1 MADEQLESGLEVPES
16 KAPPTPQI
24 SEPSGDERP
33 SAAAVDTDALADQL
47 TERVMSKLDEV
58 IDRRLQS
65 TKDKRLSAL
74 DGLDPEALRRF
85 NSYVKKFGDEN
96 EAVRQMQIDS
106 LLTKASSGVDRGRSP
121 KAETRDTTV
130 ILAEVKNDLGV
141 EIAPDDPDL
150 IAASKKSYASW
161 DAWRTEVVKL
171 GARKAKQAN
180 APVSVVAETPQKAPQ
195 SIGLEAAQEK
205 LMRVQ
210 ANPKSKSADIEAA
223 MNELQEA
230 MTRQR

>member
-1 MADEQLESGLEVPES
+1 MAEEQLESGQEVEES
-16 KAPPTPQI
+16 KAPPVPEI
-24 SEPSGDERP
+24 SGPSGDERP
-33 SAAAVDTDALADQL
+33 SAAAVDTDTLADQL

-85 NSYVKKFGDEN
+85 NTYVKKFGDEN
-96 EAVRQMQIDS
+96 EAVRQMQIDHLIS
-106 LLTKASSGVDRGRSP
+106 KSSAAGDQARSP
-121 KAETRDTTV
+121 KPETRDTSV

-150 IAASKKSYASW
+150 IALAKKSYASW
-161 DAWRTEVVKL
+161 DAWQTAVVKL

-180 APVSVVAETPQKAPQ
+180 APVSVVAETPQRAP
-195 SIGLEAAQEK
+195 SAVGVDSAQEK
-205 LMRVQ
+205 LARLQ
-210 ANPKSKSADIEAA
+210 ADPKVKSADLDAA
-223 MNELQEA
+223 FKELRKA
-230 MTRQR
+230 MSRQR

>member
-33 SAAAVDTDALADQL
+33 SAAAVDAEALADQL
-47 TERVMSKLDEV
+47 TERVLSKLDEV

-85 NSYVKKFGDEN
+85 NSYVKKFGDEA
-96 EAVRQMQIDS
+96 EAVRQMQVDALIS
-106 LLTKASSGVDRGRSP
+106 RASSGVDRGRSP

-150 IAASKKSYASW
+150 IALSKKTYSSW
-161 DAWRTEVVKL
+161 DAWNKEVVKL
-171 GARKAKQAN
+171 GARRAKQAN
-180 APVSVVAETPQKAPQ
+180 APVSVVAETPQKPP
-195 SIGLEAAQEK
+195 SGGSLEAAQEK
-205 LMRVQ
+205 LARLQ
-210 ANPKSKSADIEAA
+210 ANPKTTSADLQAA
-223 MNELQEA
+223 FTEVREA
-230 MTRQR
+230 MSRQR

>member
-1 MADEQLESGLEVPES
+1 MTDKTPESGLEVPES
-16 KAPPTPQI
+16 VAPPTPEI
-24 SEPSGDERP
+24 SELSGDERP

-85 NSYVKKFGDEN
+85 NTYVKKFGDEN
-96 EAVRQMQIDS
+96 EAVRQMQIDHLIS
-106 LLTKASSGVDRGRSP
+106 KSSAAGDLARSP
-121 KAETRDTTV
+121 KAETRDTSV

-141 EIAPDDPDL
+141 EIAPYDPDL
-150 IAASKKSYASW
+150 IALAKKSYSSW
-161 DAWRTEVVKL
+161 DAWQTAVVKL

-180 APVSVVAETPQKAPQ
+180 APVSVVAETPQKAPSNSMLDAAYQ
-195 SIGLEAAQEK
+195 KMMRVQNDTKASPKALEAAMAEY
-205 LMRVQ
+205 R
-210 ANPKSKSADIEAA
+210 EALA
-223 MNELQEA
+223 
-230 MTRQR
+230 RQR